1 MCVFFLSFFLVFL
14 LASVGFW
21 FLASVVF
28 LASGF
33 CWRWASVG
41 LLTLL
46 AIEHIEMLALGLR
59 WLQVILLLLLLLAVV
74 AVVVLLAVVV
84 VVVVLG
90 AGAACLGGRALRSLI

>member
-1 MCVFFLSFFLVFL
+1 MCVFCLSFFLVFL
-14 LASVGFW
+14 ASVGFW
-21 FLASVVF
+21 LLASVVF

-41 LLTLL
+41 LLTLSV
-46 AIEHIEMLALGLR
+46 IEHIEMLALGLR
-59 WLQVILLLLLLLAVV
+59 WLQVILLLLLAVV
-74 AVVVLLAVVV
+74 AVVVLLVV

>member
-1 MCVFFLSFFLVFL
+1 MFFLSFFLFFWLL

-59 WLQVILLLLLLLAVV
+59 WLQVILLLLLAVV
-74 AVVVLLAVVV
+74 AVVVLLAV